1 MRERNVMRKRLI
13 VPIVG
18 AVLLRRSTLTVALVL
33 ALWGQAWANSPTEQL
48 RVYTDRVMEVLQS
61 RTMTPPERV
70 EAVRAVASEAF
81 DVSETAQRALGLHW
95 QQRTPAERQEF
106 VQVFRS
112 LLEQTY
118 LSRIGEFGGERIK
131 YVSERID
138 GDRAIVRAV
147 IVTKNGT
154 EVPVES
160 RLLQKAD
167 RWLIYDVL
175 IENVSLIASYRSQFD
190 RVIRTASYPELIRR
204 LKSHGS
210 L

>member
-1 MRERNVMRKRLI
+1 VSLSA
-13 VPIVG
+13 G
-18 AVLLRRSTLTVALVL
+18 ALRRSMLIGALVL
-33 ALWGQAWANSPTEQL
+33 GLGSQAWAGPATDQL
-48 RVYTDRVMEVLQS
+48 RTYTDRVMVVLES
-61 RTMTPPERV
+61 RTMTAPERL
-70 EAVRAVASEAF
+70 EAVRGVASEAF
-81 DVSETAQRALGLHW
+81 DVSETAQRALGIHW

-106 VQVFRS
+106 VEIFRG

-118 LSRIGEFGGERIK
+118 LSRIGEFGGERIR

-160 RLLQKAD
+160 RLLQKGD

-190 RVIRTASYPELIRR
+190 RVIRTASYPELVRR
-204 LKSHGS
+204 LKSHGT

>member
-1 MRERNVMRKRLI
+1 MTFTGSRRRLMGVI
-13 VPIVG
+13 LG
-18 AVLLRRSTLTVALVL
+18 TAVATVVTVLVL
-33 ALWGQAWANSPTEQL
+33 GGPAWASSPTEQL
-48 RVYTDRVMEVLQS
+48 RAYTDRVMEVLEN
-61 RTMTPPERV
+61 RAMTPPERV

-81 DVSETAQRALGLHW
+81 DVSETAQRALGIHW

-106 VQVFRS
+106 VQIFRG

-131 YVSERID
+131 YVNERID

-147 IVTKNGT
+147 IVTRNGT

-167 RWLIYDVL
+167 RWLIYDIL
-175 IENVSLIASYRSQFD
+175 IENISLIASYRSQFD
-190 RVIRTASYPELIRR
+190 RVIRTASYPELVRR
-204 LKSHGS
+204 LKSHGN

>member
-1 MRERNVMRKRLI
+1 MK
-13 VPIVG
+13 
-18 AVLLRRSTLTVALVL
+18 AVLAVALVL
-33 ALWGQAWANSPTEQL
+33 GLGSPTWASSPTEQL
-48 RVYTDRVMEVLQS
+48 RAYTDRVMEVLES
-61 RTMTPPERV
+61 RTMTPPERLK
-70 EAVRAVASEAF
+70 AVRAVASEAF

-95 QQRTPAERQEF
+95 QQRTPAEKQEF
-106 VQVFRS
+106 VRIFRG

-131 YVSERID
+131 YVNERID
-138 GDRAIVRAV
+138 GDRAIVRGV

-167 RWLIYDVL
+167 RWLIYDIL
-175 IENVSLIASYRSQFD
+175 IENISLIASYRSQFD

-210 L
+210 M

>member
-1 MRERNVMRKRLI
+1 MRKS
-13 VPIVG
+13 
-18 AVLLRRSTLTVALVL
+18 ALTIALVL
-33 ALWGQAWANSPTEQL
+33 GLWGQTWANSPTEQL
-48 RVYTDRVMEVLQS
+48 RAYTDRVMEVLQS
-61 RTMTPPERV
+61 RTMTPPQRL
-70 EAVRAVASEAF
+70 EAVRGVASEAF

-95 QQRTPAERQEF
+95 QKRTPAERQEF
-106 VQVFRS
+106 VQLFRS

-175 IENVSLIASYRSQFD
+175 IENISLIASYRSQFD
-190 RVIRTASYPELIRR
+190 RVIRTASYSELIRR

>member
-1 MRERNVMRKRLI
+1 MRQVPRRLI
-13 VPIVG
+13 
-18 AVLLRRSTLTVALVL
+18 LTVAVVL
-33 ALWGQAWANSPTEQL
+33 GLGGPAWAGSPTEQL
-48 RVYTDRVMEVLQS
+48 RTYTEQVMKVLEN
-61 RTMTPPERV
+61 RALTAPERLT
-70 EAVRAVASEAF
+70 AVRAVANEVF
-81 DVSETAQRALGLHW
+81 DVPETARRALGVHW
-95 QQRTPAERQEF
+95 QQRSPGERAEF
-106 VQVFRS
+106 VEVFRG

-118 LSRIGEFGGERIK
+118 LSRINEFGGERIR

-138 GDRAIVRAV
+138 GDLASVRAV

-167 RWLIYDVL
+167 HWLVYDVL
-175 IENVSLIASYRSQFD
+175 IENISLIASYRAQFD

>member
-1 MRERNVMRKRLI
+1 VSS
-13 VPIVG
+13 P
-18 AVLLRRSTLTVALVL
+18 RRSALTLALVL
-33 ALWGQAWANSPTEQL
+33 GLGGQAWASSPTEQL
-48 RVYTDRVMEVLQS
+48 RAYTDQVMKVLES
-61 RTMTPPERV
+61 RTMTAPARL

-106 VQVFRS
+106 VQIFRS

-131 YVSERID
+131 YVGERID

-147 IVTKNGT
+147 VVTKNGT

-204 LKSHGS
+204 LKTHGS

>member
-1 MRERNVMRKRLI
+1 MRVVL
-13 VPIVG
+13 G
-18 AVLLRRSTLTVALVL
+18 TAVATAVTVLVL
-33 ALWGQAWANSPTEQL
+33 GGPAWASSPTEQL
-48 RVYTDRVMEVLQS
+48 RAYTDRVMQVLEN
-61 RTMTPPERV
+61 RAMTPPERL

-95 QQRTPAERQEF
+95 QQRTPAEKQEF
-106 VQVFRS
+106 VQIFRG

-131 YVSERID
+131 YVNERID

-175 IENVSLIASYRSQFD
+175 IENISLIASYRSQFD
-190 RVIRTASYPELIRR
+190 RVIRMASYPELIRR

>member
-1 MRERNVMRKRLI
+1 LSVRIGGRIGI
-13 VPIVG
+13 VKAALAVG
-18 AVLLRRSTLTVALVL
+18 LVL
-33 ALWGQAWANSPTEQL
+33 GLGGPTWASSPTEQL
-48 RVYTDRVMEVLQS
+48 RLYTDRVMEVLEN
-61 RTMTPPERV
+61 RALTPPERL
-70 EAVRAVASEAF
+70 EAVRAVASQAF

-95 QQRTPAERQEF
+95 QQRTPAEKQEF
-106 VQVFRS
+106 VQIFRG

-131 YVSERID
+131 YLNERVD

-147 IVTKNGT
+147 IVTRNGT

-175 IENVSLIASYRSQFD
+175 IENISLIASYRSQFD
-190 RVIRTASYPELIRR
+190 RVIRTASYSELIRR
-204 LKSHGS
+204 LKSRGA

>member
-1 MRERNVMRKRLI
+1 M
-13 VPIVG
+13 
-18 AVLLRRSTLTVALVL
+18 
-33 ALWGQAWANSPTEQL
+33 
-48 RVYTDRVMEVLQS
+48 
-61 RTMTPPERV
+61 
-70 EAVRAVASEAF
+70 
-81 DVSETAQRALGLHW
+81 
-95 QQRTPAERQEF
+95 
-106 VQVFRS
+106 FRS

-131 YVSERID
+131 YMSERID

-175 IENVSLIASYRSQFD
+175 IENISLIASYRAQFD

-204 LKSHGS
+204 LKSHGNP
-210 L
+210 

>member
-1 MRERNVMRKRLI
+1 M
-13 VPIVG
+13 G
-18 AVLLRRSTLTVALVL
+18 TTLAVALVL
-33 ALWGQAWANSPTEQL
+33 GLGGQAWAGPPTEQL
-48 RVYTDRVMEVLQS
+48 RAYTDRVIGVLES
-61 RTMTPPERV
+61 RTLTPPERL

-81 DVSETAQRALGLHW
+81 DVPEAAQRALGLHW

-106 VQVFRS
+106 VQIFRG

-138 GDRAIVRAV
+138 GDRAIVRAA

-175 IENVSLIASYRSQFD
+175 IENISLIASYRSQFD
-190 RVIRTASYPELIRR
+190 RVIRTASYAELLRR
-204 LKSHGS
+204 LKSHAP
-210 L
+210 

>member
-1 MRERNVMRKRLI
+1 V
-13 VPIVG
+13 
-18 AVLLRRSTLTVALVL
+18 RSSSLPRWTLTIALVL
-33 ALWGQAWANSPTEQL
+33 GFGSQAWASSPTEQL
-48 RVYTDRVMEVLQS
+48 RVYTDQVMKVLES
-61 RTMTPPERV
+61 RTMTAPERL

-106 VQVFRS
+106 VQIFRS

-118 LSRIGEFGGERIK
+118 LSKIGEFGGERIK

-147 IVTKNGT
+147 VVTKNGT
-154 EVPVES
+154 EIPVES

-175 IENVSLIASYRSQFD
+175 IENISLIASYRSQFD

-204 LKSHGS
+204 LKTHGS

>member
-1 MRERNVMRKRLI
+1 ML
-13 VPIVG
+13 P
-18 AVLLRRSTLTVALVL
+18 VALVL
-33 ALWGQAWANSPTEQL
+33 GLGGQAWAGPATDQL
-48 RVYTDRVMEVLQS
+48 RAYTDRVMVVLEN
-61 RTMTPPERV
+61 RTITPPERL
-70 EAVRAVASEAF
+70 EAVRGVASEAF
-81 DVSETAQRALGLHW
+81 DVSETAQRALGIHW
-95 QQRTPAERQEF
+95 QQRTPAEREEF
-106 VQVFRS
+106 VQVFRG

-160 RLLQKAD
+160 RLLQKGD

-204 LKSHGS
+204 LKSHGT